1 MEEDTQEAEYPSTG
15 FIEEEQ
21 EEGYFISDDSEQE
34 EERFLSEEEQ
44 EAIEEEDNAQIED
57 APIDVPNK
65 HFVHEEQGEHETVTQ
80 QESYE
85 AEDTQEFSVPIR
97 DKETSAFFKKM
108 IQEEHPIVEHI
119 VYFNLRKAKEIHSS
133 HYVGIGEVLFKRDF
147 LPTIL
152 ASRRASLYYTEH
164 LDILVGSAKPKGI
177 WFTDF
182 SEYQTRFALLPGSIL
197 EELSV
202 FLGMMI
208 FHARV
213 RKIIEQEGV
222 TGLRHVFGKRAAD
235 FGVRRVPLFLH
246 DVDSLYNI
254 FKLPH
259 HWDIEDL
266 VRESGRY
273 GLGLCVSTLP
283 VILQKSIMLKLPRG
297 FLSSDE
303 YDPHAVG
310 PEEFSTVQRRV
321 LSNKLFP
328 VLRKILT
335 LEVAP
340 EWTPFFF

>member
-1 MEEDTQEAEYPSTG
+1 MEEDREEEEYTPTG
-15 FIEEEQ
+15 FVEEEQ
-21 EEGYFISDDSEQE
+21 EEGYFIHDESSE
-34 EERFLSEEEQ
+34 EETLLSEEE
-44 EAIEEEDNAQIED
+44 EDVIEEYNDSLVED
-57 APIDVPNK
+57 APIDTPQK
-65 HFVHEEQGEHETVTQ
+65 HFVSEDDIETTHIQSDHKEESRDDDSFDVAIEDKVTS
-80 QESYE
+80 E
-85 AEDTQEFSVPIR
+85 
-97 DKETSAFFKKM
+97 FFKKM

-119 VYFNLRKAKEIHSS
+119 VYFNLRKSNEIHSS

-152 ASRRASLYYTEH
+152 SSRRAALYYTEH

-182 SEYQTRFALLPGSIL
+182 SEYHTRFALLPGSIL
-197 EELSV
+197 EELSI

-213 RKIIEQEGV
+213 RKIIEQGGV
-222 TGLRHVFGKRAAD
+222 TGLRTIFGKKAAD

-246 DVDSLYNI
+246 DVDSLYNM
-254 FKLPH
+254 FKLPN

-283 VILQKSIMLKLPRG
+283 KILQKSIMLKLPRG

-303 YDPHAVG
+303 YDPNAVG
-310 PEEFSTVQRRV
+310 PEEFSTVQRKV